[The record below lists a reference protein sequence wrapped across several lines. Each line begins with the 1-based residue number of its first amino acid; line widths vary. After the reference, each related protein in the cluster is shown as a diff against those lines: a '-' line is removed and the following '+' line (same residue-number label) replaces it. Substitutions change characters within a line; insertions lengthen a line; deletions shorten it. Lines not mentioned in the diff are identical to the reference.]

1 MGGKVAEERAMATMK
16 QSTSVLSIHWVNL
29 NQKGTY
35 DMVTGL
41 EIEISRRS
49 SPKTTLLTETL
60 AGVKWGKRR
69 GEALM

>member
-1 MGGKVAEERAMATMK
+1 MGGKVAEERAMAAMK
-16 QSTSVLSIHWVNL
+16 QSTSVLSIYWVNL

-41 EIEISRRS
+41 EIEISNAP

-60 AGVKWGKRR
+60 AGVKWEKRR
-69 GEALM
+69 GEDLM

>member
-1 MGGKVAEERAMATMK
+1 MGGKVTEERAMAAMK
-16 QSTSVLSIHWVNL
+16 QSTLVLSIHWG
-29 NQKGTY
+29 QPKPKGTY

-41 EIEISRRS
+41 KIEISNAP